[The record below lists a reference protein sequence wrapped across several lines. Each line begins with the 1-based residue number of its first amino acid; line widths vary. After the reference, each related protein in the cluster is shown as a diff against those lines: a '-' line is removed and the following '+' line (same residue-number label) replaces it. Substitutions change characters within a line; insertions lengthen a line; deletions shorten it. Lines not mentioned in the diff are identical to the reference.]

1 MPPEEQ
7 DLRQRDIDLRAAD
20 QRSLWLSSPLLLAIV
35 GLIGTGIGA
44 GLQGFWNARL
54 EKQKFE
60 SSLVEKALS
69 AANRDEAAKS
79 LKFLVDA
86 GLVNGLNTD
95 NITKLAAKPAE
106 LPAFLGTAIR
116 DRLISIQEAK
126 SVLTHLGLFSGPI
139 NDEADDAFRRSV
151 ASFQASRNMAADGL
165 IGPLTLLK
173 LREAWPEH
181 FKPTDTG
188 Q

>member
-1 MPPEEQ
+1 
-7 DLRQRDIDLRAAD
+7 
-20 QRSLWLSSPLLLAIV
+20 LSSPLLLAIV

-69 AANRDEAAKS
+69 AANRDKAAKS

-95 NITKLAAKPAE
+95 NITKLAAKLRNFQRFWGRPYE
-106 LPAFLGTAIR
+106 I
-116 DRLISIQEAK
+116 
-126 SVLTHLGLFSGPI
+126 VL
-139 NDEADDAFRRSV
+139 
-151 ASFQASRNMAADGL
+151 FQSKRQS
-165 IGPLTLLK
+165 PY
-173 LREAWPEH
+173 
-181 FKPTDTG
+181 
-188 Q
+188 